1 MRARGKSWRRAVLL
15 ALFCAACA
23 AVSAPAAQASP
34 YYVTV
39 AGLGGEPDYE
49 QRFTALAKDLDKL
62 FKAAASDAHVYT
74 FTGSDATKARMTDT
88 LAQIA
93 REAKAEDEFTLILI
107 GHGSYDGEEYKFNL
121 PGPDISGE
129 DLAILCDRIPAK
141 RQLIVNTTSASGG
154 SIGALQK
161 SGRVI
166 IAATK
171 TGTEKNATVFA
182 RYWVDALRDGSA
194 DTDKNDAISALEA
207 FQFAD
212 RKTVAFYE
220 SQKRL
225 ATEHAVIEDTGKKE
239 AVRAASAEN
248 GEGLLAANFVLLRL
262 GAAQKAANDPAKRAL
277 VDKKEELERKIDTLK
292 YQKAAMSA
300 EDYKSQLSAALL
312 EHARV
317 QGDLDK
323 LTGTSRIVPRGFF
336 SAPSFAWCVLPAR
349 ASRGAR

>member
-1 MRARGKSWRRAVLL
+1 MRNRRHVWRRCALL
-15 ALFCAACA
+15 IAFCVTCAAFS
-23 AVSAPAAQASP
+23 VYPAQAAP

-74 FTGSDATKARMTDT
+74 LTGADSTKAHLTDT

-93 REAKAEDEFTLILI
+93 HEAKPEDEFTLVLI

-129 DLAILCDRIPAK
+129 DLASLCDRIPSK

-154 SIGALQK
+154 SIGALEK
-161 SGRVI
+161 SGRAV

-171 TGTEKNATVFA
+171 AGTEKNATVFA
-182 RYWVDALRDGSA
+182 RYWVEALHDPTA
-194 DTDKNDAISALEA
+194 DLDKNDSITALEA
-207 FQFAD
+207 FEYAD
-212 RKTVAFYE
+212 RKTAAFYD

-225 ATEHAVIEDTGKKE
+225 ATEHAVFEDTGKGQP
-239 AVRAASAEN
+239 VRAAATDT
-248 GEGLLAANFVLLRL
+248 GEGLLLSTFTVLRM
-262 GAAQKAANDPAKRAL
+262 GAAQQAANDPAKRELMA
-277 VDKKEELERKIDTLK
+277 KKEELEQKIDVLK
-292 YQKAAMSA
+292 YQKAAMDPD
-300 EDYKSQLSAALL
+300 DYKSQLTQALVDL
-312 EHARV
+312 AKV

-323 LTGTSRIVPRGFF
+323 
-336 SAPSFAWCVLPAR
+336 
-349 ASRGAR
+349 

>member
-1 MRARGKSWRRAVLL
+1 MLIGVKTRRKIGLL
-15 ALFCAACA
+15 AVVCAAFAGFCAR
-23 AVSAPAAQASP
+23 SAQAAP

-74 FTGSDATKARMTDT
+74 FTGSDATKAHLTDT

-93 REAKAEDEFTLILI
+93 REAKPDDEITLILI
-107 GHGSYDGEEYKFNL
+107 GHGSYDGEQYKFNL

-154 SIGALQK
+154 SIGALQRA
-161 SGRVI
+161 GRVV

-182 RYWVDALRDGSA
+182 RYWVDALGDTSA
-194 DTDKNDAISALEA
+194 DTDKNESITALEA
-207 FQFAD
+207 FVYAD
-212 RKTVAFYE
+212 RKTAAFYE

-225 ATEHAVIEDTGKKE
+225 ATEHAVFEDTGKKE
-239 AVRAASAEN
+239 GVRAPSTEW
-248 GEGLLAANFVLLRL
+248 LLR
-262 GAAQKAANDPAKRAL
+262 
-277 VDKKEELERKIDTLK
+277 RKWG
-292 YQKAAMSA
+292 
-300 EDYKSQLSAALL
+300 
-312 EHARV
+312 V
-317 QGDLDK
+317 
-323 LTGTSRIVPRGFF
+323 V
-336 SAPSFAWCVLPAR
+336 
-349 ASRGAR
+349 

>member
-1 MRARGKSWRRAVLL
+1 MKIRATISRWGALIVLC
-15 ALFCAACA
+15 CAAC
-23 AVSAPAAQASP
+23 VGLGSRVAQAAP

-74 FTGSDATKARMTDT
+74 FTGSEATKAHLTDT

-93 REAKAEDEFTLILI
+93 HEAKPEDEFTLILI
-107 GHGSYDGEEYKFNL
+107 GHGSYDGEVYKFNL

-129 DLAILCDRIPAK
+129 DLAILCDRIAAK

-154 SIGALQK
+154 SIGALQRP
-161 SGRVI
+161 GRVV

-194 DTDKNDAISALEA
+194 DTDKNETITALEA
-207 FQFAD
+207 FIYAD
-212 RKTVAFYE
+212 RKTAAFYE

-225 ATEHAVIEDTGKKE
+225 ATEHPVFEDTGKKE
-239 AVRAASAEN
+239 AVRAASAES
-248 GEGLLAANFVLLRL
+248 GEGQLAASFAILRI
-262 GAAQKAANDPAKRAL
+262 GSAQKAANDPAKRAL
-277 VDKKEELERKIDTLK
+277 LDKKEEIERKIDLLK

-300 EDYKSQLSAALL
+300 EDYKKQLSDALL
-312 EHARV
+312 ELARV

-323 LTGTSRIVPRGFF
+323 
-336 SAPSFAWCVLPAR
+336 
-349 ASRGAR
+349 

>member
-1 MRARGKSWRRAVLL
+1 MWRRGALL
-15 ALFCAACA
+15 AAFCAAC
-23 AVSAPAAQASP
+23 VSFGGRAAQAAP

-74 FTGSDATKARMTDT
+74 LTGGDATKTHLSET

-93 REAKAEDEFTLILI
+93 REVRPEDEFTLTLI
-107 GHGSYDGEEYKFNL
+107 GHGSYDAEEYKFNL

-129 DLAILCDRIPAK
+129 ELTILCNRIAAK

-154 SIGALQK
+154 SIGALQRA
-161 SGRVI
+161 GRIV

-182 RYWVDALRDGSA
+182 RYWVDALRDASA
-194 DTDKNDAISALEA
+194 DTDKNEAITALEA
-207 FQFAD
+207 FTYAD
-212 RKTVAFYE
+212 HKTAAFYE

-225 ATEHAVIEDTGKKE
+225 ATEHAVLEDTGKKE
-239 AVRAASAEN
+239 AVRAPSAEN
-248 GEGLLAANFVLLRL
+248 GEGQLAANFTIVRI

-277 VDKKEELERKIDTLK
+277 LDKKEELERKIDLLK
-292 YQKAAMSA
+292 YQKAAMPV
-300 EDYKSQLSAALL
+300 EDYKKQLSGALL
-312 EHARV
+312 ELARV
-317 QGDLDK
+317 QGDIDK
-323 LTGTSRIVPRGFF
+323 
-336 SAPSFAWCVLPAR
+336 
-349 ASRGAR
+349 

>member
-1 MRARGKSWRRAVLL
+1 MRISYQRLIRA
-15 ALFCAACA
+15 ALTAMCYAACFA
-23 AVSAPAAQASP
+23 LSAISAQAAP

-49 QRFTALAKDLDKL
+49 QRFIALAKDLDKL

-74 FTGSDATKARMTDT
+74 FTGSEATKAKLTDT

-93 REAKAEDEFTLILI
+93 REAKPDDEFTLILI
-107 GHGSYDGEEYKFNL
+107 GHGSYDGEVYKFNL

-129 DLAILCDRIPAK
+129 DLALLCDRIAAK

-154 SIGALQK
+154 SIGALQRA
-161 SGRVI
+161 GRIV

-194 DTDKNDAISALEA
+194 DTDKNETITALEA
-207 FQFAD
+207 FIFAD
-212 RKTVAFYE
+212 RKTAAFYE

-225 ATEHAVIEDTGKKE
+225 ATEHPVFEDTGKKE
-239 AVRAASAEN
+239 AVRAASTES
-248 GEGLLAANFVLLRL
+248 GEGQLAASFPVLRI
-262 GAAQKAANDPAKRAL
+262 GSAQKAANDPAKRAL
-277 VDKKEELERKIDTLK
+277 LDKKEELERKIDLLK

-300 EDYKSQLSAALL
+300 DDYRKQLSDALL
-312 EHARV
+312 ELARV
-317 QGDLDK
+317 QGELDK
-323 LTGTSRIVPRGFF
+323 
-336 SAPSFAWCVLPAR
+336 
-349 ASRGAR
+349 

>member
-1 MRARGKSWRRAVLL
+1 MRARGRTLERVALL
-15 ALFCAACA
+15 VVFCAMCA
-23 AVSAPAAQASP
+23 GIGAPAAQAAP

-74 FTGSDATKARMTDT
+74 FTGSDATKARLTDT
-88 LAQIA
+88 LGQIA
-93 REAKAEDEFTLILI
+93 NEAKPEDEFTLILI

-129 DLAILCDRIPAK
+129 DLALLCDRIPAK

-161 SGRVI
+161 AGRIV

-182 RYWVDALRDGSA
+182 RYWVDALRDSAA
-194 DTDKNDAISALEA
+194 DTDKNEAISALEA

-212 RKTVAFYE
+212 RKTAAFYE

-225 ATEHAVIEDTGKKE
+225 STEHAVIEDTGKKE
-239 AVRAASAEN
+239 AVRAASTDS
-248 GEGLLAANFVLLRL
+248 GEGLLA
-262 GAAQKAANDPAKRAL
+262 
-277 VDKKEELERKIDTLK
+277 
-292 YQKAAMSA
+292 Y
-300 EDYKSQLSAALL
+300 
-312 EHARV
+312 H
-317 QGDLDK
+317 
-323 LTGTSRIVPRGFF
+323 
-336 SAPSFAWCVLPAR
+336 
-349 ASRGAR
+349 

>member
-1 MRARGKSWRRAVLL
+1 MQAKDRSWGRVAALAVL
-15 ALFCAACA
+15 CAACVGVGANSAHA
-23 AVSAPAAQASP
+23 AP

-39 AGLGGEPDYE
+39 SGLGGEPDYE
-49 QRFTALAKDLDKL
+49 QRFAALAKDLDKL

-74 FTGSDATKARMTDT
+74 LTGSDATKARLSDA
-88 LAQIA
+88 LGQIA
-93 REAKAEDEFTLILI
+93 REAKPEDEFTLILI

-129 DLAILCDRIPAK
+129 DLALLCDRIPAK

-161 SGRVI
+161 AGRIV

-194 DTDKNDAISALEA
+194 DTDKNESISALEA
-207 FQFAD
+207 FQYAD
-212 RKTVAFYE
+212 RKTAAFYE

-248 GEGLLAANFVLLRL
+248 GEGLLAANFVLLRI
-262 GAAQKAANDPAKRAL
+262 GAAQKAANDPAKRGL
-277 VDKKEELERKIDTLK
+277 LDKKEELERKIDLLK

-312 EHARV
+312 ELARV

-323 LTGTSRIVPRGFF
+323 
-336 SAPSFAWCVLPAR
+336 
-349 ASRGAR
+349 

>member
-1 MRARGKSWRRAVLL
+1 MTGAHSVALASQRRSFLIPATRKTAGGTPAPRAFARLWRKAVFVL
-15 ALFCAACA
+15 ACCTACA
-23 AVSAPAAQASP
+23 GICARAAQAAP

-62 FKAAASDAHVYT
+62 FKAAASDVHVYT
-74 FTGSDATKARMTDT
+74 LTGADATKAHLTDT

-93 REAKAEDEFTLILI
+93 HEAKPEDEFTLVLI

-121 PGPDISGE
+121 PGPDISAE

-154 SIGALQK
+154 SIGALQRP
-161 SGRVI
+161 GRIV

-194 DTDKNDAISALEA
+194 DTDKNESISALEA
-207 FQFAD
+207 FVYAD
-212 RKTVAFYE
+212 RKTAAFYE
-220 SQKRL
+220 LQKRL
-225 ATEHAVIEDTGKKE
+225 ATEHPVFEDTGKKE
-239 AVRAASAEN
+239 AVRAASTES
-248 GEGLLAANFVLLRL
+248 GEGQLAASFVVLRL

-277 VDKKEELERKIDTLK
+277 LEKKEGLERKIDLLK

-300 EDYKSQLSAALL
+300 DDYKKQLSDALL
-312 EHARV
+312 ELAKT
-317 QGDLDK
+317 QEDLDK
-323 LTGTSRIVPRGFF
+323 
-336 SAPSFAWCVLPAR
+336 
-349 ASRGAR
+349 

>member
-1 MRARGKSWRRAVLL
+1 MRVSRKTIRSGSLL
-15 ALFCAACA
+15 MVFCVTFAGLC
-23 AVSAPAAQASP
+23 VRSVQASP
-34 YYVTV
+34 YYVTI

-74 FTGSDATKARMTDT
+74 LSGSGATKARLAET
-88 LAQIA
+88 LGQIA
-93 REAKAEDEFTLILI
+93 REAKSEDEFTLILI

-129 DLAILCDRIPAK
+129 DLALLCDRIPAK

-154 SIGALQK
+154 AIGALQK
-161 SGRVI
+161 AGRIV
-166 IAATK
+166 IAATR

-194 DTDKNDAISALEA
+194 DVDKNDAISALEA

-248 GEGLLAANFVLLRL
+248 GEGLLAANFILLRL

-277 VDKKEELERKIDTLK
+277 LDKKEELERKIDTLK

-312 EHARV
+312 ELARV
-317 QGDLDK
+317 QEDLDK
-323 LTGTSRIVPRGFF
+323 
-336 SAPSFAWCVLPAR
+336 
-349 ASRGAR
+349 